1 VNSTTKRLVGV
12 DAIMAKNRAR
22 NERAKQIAED
32 AFGGDN
38 GKVSTKEKQEVE
50 TLLRE
55 AGELVGVIH
64 KYVATLEKQQ
74 AQKGGNDGDD
84 GNSEDT
90 KQLTSMLQN
99 MGMITAL
106 SSHQVNSKSEYHDRL
121 ARQISDFLQIST
133 SKFKKAGGIMTLT
146 DVYCLFNRARGTN
159 MISPEEL
166 LDAVK
171 LVEVLGLGLKLRE
184 FDESGVVVIQE
195 AGFDDSV
202 MAEKII
208 EYIDGAEEEEK
219 EKMSDDDGGNSNT
232 YVGVTAL
239 EAGRILKISALL
251 ANEILL
257 GAEREGVLCRDVT
270 ISAQRFYRNMFTSS
284 HFIAGSRSR

>member
-1 VNSTTKRLVGV
+1 VLGGGKRLVGV
-12 DAIMAKNRAR
+12 DAIMAKNKAS

-32 AFGGDN
+32 AFGGETKTKTK
-38 GKVSTKEKQEVE
+38 GVSTKEKQEVE

-74 AQKGGNDGDD
+74 ANNNNTKGSSGGGTDA
-84 GNSEDT
+84 NSEDT
-90 KQLTSMLQN
+90 RQLTSMLQN

-106 SSHQVNSKSEYHDRL
+106 SSNQVNSKSEYHDRL
-121 ARQISDFLQIST
+121 ARQISDFLQIPT
-133 SKFKKAGGIMTLT
+133 SKFNKAGGIMTLT

-166 LDAVK
+166 LDALK

-184 FDESGVVVIQE
+184 FEESGVIVIQE

-202 MAEKII
+202 MAEQIL
-208 EYIDGAEEEEK
+208 EYLDGEETT
-219 EKMSDDDGGNSNT
+219 SGDGVT
-232 YVGVTAL
+232 VYVGVTAL
-239 EAGRILKISALL
+239 EAGKILKISALL
-251 ANEILL
+251 TNEILL

-270 ISAQRFYRNMFTSS
+270 ISAQRFYRNVFASAR
-284 HFIAGSRSR
+284 FAGQVV